1 MRPVVSVV
9 VVSDYAGGEERS
21 WNDVRRAL
29 AALAAQDTEE
39 PFECLLVESSAT
51 AVTVPP
57 DVAALVPGLRVVT
70 DPGAGSYALKNAG
83 ARAATAELVAILDAD
98 CTPRPDWLR
107 VGLAALRGD
116 PAVVAVSGRTTYAG
130 RGVSER
136 ALAVLSR
143 AYLDPGAAG
152 PTKFISNN
160 NAIVRRADYLA
171 HPLPTDGGPF
181 ASRIQSEAMRRR
193 GARFRF
199 EPGMVV
205 VHEFEGWAME
215 RDIRRNI
222 GYGTIRIRQLD
233 PKMPWAWMA
242 RLGTASIPLFVV
254 ARTVDSWW
262 DAIRAGRHYGL
273 RWYEQ
278 PVAFA
283 LAVVVHV
290 LEIAGMRQAFRDEP
304 ITTTAYR

>member
-1 MRPVVSVV
+1 MPPAVSVV
-9 VVSDYAGGEERS
+9 VVSDYAGTGADP
-21 WNDVRRAL
+21 WKDVRQTL
-29 AALAAQDTEE
+29 AALAAQDLGE
-39 PFECLLVESSAT
+39 PFECLVVESSAEGAT
-51 AVTVPP
+51 APTDLEP
-57 DVAALVPGLRVVT
+57 LLPGVRLVT
-70 DPGAGSYALKNAG
+70 DPGRGSYALKNAG
-83 ARAATAELVAILDAD
+83 ARAATADLVAILDAD

-107 VGLAALRGD
+107 VGLAALRAD
-116 PAVVAVSGRTTYAG
+116 PTAIAVSGRTTYAG
-130 RGVSER
+130 RGVGER

-152 PTKFISNN
+152 PTQFISNN

-242 RLGTASIPLFVV
+242 RLGVASIPLFVA

-262 DAIRAGRHYGL
+262 DALRAGRHYGL

-283 LAVVVHV
+283 LAIVVHV

>member
-1 MRPVVSVV
+1 MPPAVSVV
-9 VVSDYAGGEERS
+9 VVSDYAGTGADP
-21 WNDVRRAL
+21 WKDVRQTL
-29 AALAAQDTEE
+29 AALAAQDLGE
-39 PFECLLVESSAT
+39 PFECLVVESSAEGAT
-51 AVTVPP
+51 APTDLEP
-57 DVAALVPGLRVVT
+57 LLPGVRLVT
-70 DPGAGSYALKNAG
+70 DPGRGSYALKNAG
-83 ARAATAELVAILDAD
+83 ARAATADLVAILDAD

-107 VGLAALRGD
+107 VGLAALRAD
-116 PAVVAVSGRTTYAG
+116 PTAIAVSGRTTYAG
-130 RGVSER
+130 RGVGER

-242 RLGTASIPLFVV
+242 RLGVASIPLFVA

-262 DAIRAGRHYGL
+262 DALRAGRHYGL

-283 LAVVVHV
+283 LAIVVHV

-304 ITTTAYR
+304 ITSTAYR

>member
-1 MRPVVSVV
+1 MPPAVSVV
-9 VVSDYAGGEERS
+9 VVSDYAGTGADP
-21 WNDVRRAL
+21 WKDVRQTL
-29 AALAAQDTEE
+29 AALAAQDLGE
-39 PFECLLVESSAT
+39 PFECLVVESSAEGAT
-51 AVTVPP
+51 APTDLEP
-57 DVAALVPGLRVVT
+57 LLPGVRLVT
-70 DPGAGSYALKNAG
+70 DPGRGSYALKNAG
-83 ARAATAELVAILDAD
+83 ARAATADLVAILDAD

-107 VGLAALRGD
+107 VGLAALRAD
-116 PAVVAVSGRTTYAG
+116 PTAIAVSGRTTYAG
-130 RGVSER
+130 RGVGER

-152 PTKFISNN
+152 PTQFISNN

-242 RLGTASIPLFVV
+242 RLGVASIPLFVA

-262 DAIRAGRHYGL
+262 DALRAGRHYGL

-278 PVAFA
+278 PVVFA
-283 LAVVVHV
+283 LAIVVHV